1 MLKHP
6 WKSRIFFDKSS
17 ASILSVILFRVV
29 FIPLCVNLLL
39 IKDNIVVFYNSSE
52 LSASEHTDVY
62 VSPICF
68 V

>member
-1 MLKHP
+1 M
-6 WKSRIFFDKSS
+6 RFFDKSS
-17 ASILSVILFRVV
+17 ASTLSVILPRAA

-39 IKDNIVVFYNSSE
+39 IKDRIVVFCNSSE

-62 VSPICF
+62 VSPIRF